1 MRRDGAGKTLLS
13 LSLYI
18 YIFLSLSS
26 SIPYAW
32 IQGNVDGEGRWFFE
46 LCKGRLKKE
55 KKNVKK
61 FKRDKRVVVDYI
73 YIYTTFQMYVPLK
86 LLSDFVRS
94 SKGKRSR
101 FNEKFSSHVYNTV
114 FEQVNIVKSKKY
126 AIKLYTMSLVFEQ
139 VKEKKKRRLETQSL
153 GKIFQCLYL

>member
-1 MRRDGAGKTLLS
+1 
-13 LSLYI
+13 
-18 YIFLSLSS
+18 
-26 SIPYAW
+26 
-32 IQGNVDGEGRWFFE
+32 
-46 LCKGRLKKE
+46 
-55 KKNVKK
+55 
-61 FKRDKRVVVDYI
+61 
-73 YIYTTFQMYVPLK
+73 MYVPLK

-126 AIKLYTMSLVFEQ
+126 AIKLYTMSLVSEQ

-153 GKIFQCLYL
+153 GKIFQCLHL